1 MLLKQQTDILPQVV
15 NKSKYRQQSVLSAV
29 ISIKIDCKTMENY
42 ITNPYRRQPRRLS
55 LLPTLLIGTLVII
68 IYKIYQSPELDN
80 ELNKFADKER
90 RR

>member
-1 MLLKQQTDILPQVV
+1 
-15 NKSKYRQQSVLSAV
+15 
-29 ISIKIDCKTMENY
+29 MENY

-55 LLPTLLIGTLVII
+55 LLPTLLIGTLAII